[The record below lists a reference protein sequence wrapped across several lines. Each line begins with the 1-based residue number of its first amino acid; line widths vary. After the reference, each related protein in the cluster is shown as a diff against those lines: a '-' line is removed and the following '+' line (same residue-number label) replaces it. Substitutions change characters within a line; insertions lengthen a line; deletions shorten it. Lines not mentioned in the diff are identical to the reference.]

1 MPEQEP
7 QYFKEFRE
15 HIDKRFDSVESKI
28 EKEVGDLAAMT
39 KREFDRVD
47 ERFAAVDVRFD
58 NLERRVGHLELD
70 VSELKDSVV
79 KIEGHI
85 GRYEIRSQNVE
96 QILLQDH
103 KPRIIDLEKAV
114 FA

>member
-47 ERFAAVDVRFD
+47 ERFD